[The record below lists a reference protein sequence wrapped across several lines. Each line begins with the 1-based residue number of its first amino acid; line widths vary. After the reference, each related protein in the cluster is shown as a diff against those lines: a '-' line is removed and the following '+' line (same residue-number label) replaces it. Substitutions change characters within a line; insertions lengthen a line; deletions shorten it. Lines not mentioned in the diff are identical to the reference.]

1 MKLVSEKYCL
11 NIPIEETVVNVI
23 CIENKDI
30 LSGFVRD
37 VLSQID
43 GNYSEFIVEENE
55 KNINFAKYVECIT
68 SPFLLDI
75 NNKKIITKLYK
86 EINENAVD
94 NLTDKTVEINSMIL
108 NYLDNLICNQTYPLE
123 YEVDINVIDILK
135 MYNVRIAVEETTL
148 AENMLN
154 YIKFMKRI
162 CGLKVFFLIN
172 IKQYFKQEELLC
184 IYKECLYEKINIIL
198 VESSY
203 NDSYDYEK
211 IWIIDKD
218 LCIIE
223 P

>member
-1 MKLVSEKYCL
+1 MNFISKKFYL
-11 NIPIEETVVNVI
+11 NIPIIENSVNVI
-23 CIENKDI
+23 YIENKDI
-30 LSGFVRD
+30 LSRFIQD
-37 VLSQID
+37 IIHQIN
-43 GNYSEFIVEENE
+43 GNVNSFIIEENE
-55 KNINFAKYVECIT
+55 KSINFTKYVECII
-68 SPFLLDI
+68 SPFLLDV
-75 NNKKIITKLYK
+75 NNKRIITKLYK
-86 EINENAVD
+86 ELNEYAVD
-94 NLTDKTVEINSMIL
+94 NLIDKTVEINSMIL
-108 NYLDNLICNQTYPLE
+108 KYLDNLTCNQVYPLE

-172 IKQYFKQEELLC
+172 IKQYFKQEDMLC
-184 IYKECLYEKINIIL
+184 IYKECLYEKINLIL

-203 NDSYDYEK
+203 NNSYDYEK
-211 IWIIDKD
+211 AWIIDND

>member
-1 MKLVSEKYCL
+1 MKFISKKFYL
-11 NIPIEETVVNVI
+11 NIPIIENLVNVI
-23 CIENKDI
+23 YIENKDM
-30 LSGFVRD
+30 LSRFIQD
-37 VLSQID
+37 IIHQIN
-43 GNYSEFIVEENE
+43 GNVNSFIIEEKE
-55 KNINFAKYVECIT
+55 KSINFTKYVECII
-68 SPFLLDI
+68 SPFLLDV
-75 NNKKIITKLYK
+75 NNKRIITKLYK
-86 EINENAVD
+86 ELNEYAVD
-94 NLTDKTVEINSMIL
+94 NLIDKTVEINSMIL
-108 NYLDNLICNQTYPLE
+108 KYLDNLTCNQVYPLE

-172 IKQYFKQEELLC
+172 IKQYFKQEDMLC
-184 IYKECLYEKINIIL
+184 IYKECLYEKINLIL

-203 NDSYDYEK
+203 NNSYDYEK
-211 IWIIDKD
+211 AWIIDND

>member
-1 MKLVSEKYCL
+1 MKFISKKFYL
-11 NIPIEETVVNVI
+11 NIPIIENLVNVI
-23 CIENKDI
+23 YIENKDI
-30 LSGFVRD
+30 LSRFIQD
-37 VLSQID
+37 IIHQIN
-43 GNYSEFIVEENE
+43 GNVNSFIIEENE
-55 KNINFAKYVECIT
+55 KSINFTKYVECII
-68 SPFLLDI
+68 SPFLLDV
-75 NNKKIITKLYK
+75 NNKRIITKLYK
-86 EINENAVD
+86 ELNEYAVD
-94 NLTDKTVEINSMIL
+94 NLIDKTVEINSMIL
-108 NYLDNLICNQTYPLE
+108 KYLDNLTCNQVYPLE

-172 IKQYFKQEELLC
+172 IKQYFKQEDMLC
-184 IYKECLYEKINIIL
+184 IYKECLYEKINLIL

-203 NDSYDYEK
+203 NNSYDYEK
-211 IWIIDKD
+211 AWIIDND